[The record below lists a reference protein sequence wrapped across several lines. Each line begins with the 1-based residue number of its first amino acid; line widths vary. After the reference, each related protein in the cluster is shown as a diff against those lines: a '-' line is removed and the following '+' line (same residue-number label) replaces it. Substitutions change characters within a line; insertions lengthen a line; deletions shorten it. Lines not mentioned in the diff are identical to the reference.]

1 MRVAVLLSSFPSL
14 SETFILGQVTGLI
27 DRGHTVDLYPSLP
40 GRTTPVHPDIDAYD
54 LLRRTHY
61 PVAVP
66 PALLHRYLR
75 AARVLITHGY
85 KNPAACAR
93 ALNPA
98 KFGHEKRSLNV
109 LFGMVP
115 FLPERSYDVIHCH
128 FGPNG
133 LRGVALRNMGVL
145 HGKLV
150 TTFHGFDVNSWP
162 REHGPAAYEPL
173 FETGDCYTVNSRF
186 TASRAVAL
194 GCPESK
200 IVRLPVGV
208 DTRKFVP
215 RETPRPSGEPVRILT
230 VGNLVPHKGIDYSIR
245 AVAKVH
251 AEFPNIRYDVVGDGP
266 LRAELYELARQLGL
280 ENIVRFLGPRAQNEL
295 PAIYA
300 DADLFVLA
308 SVVGEDGAEEGQG
321 LVFAEAQATGLPVTG
336 TRIGGIPEAVLDGE
350 SGFLVPQRDA
360 DALAE
365 KLLDLIRQP
374 HLWPKMGRAGRTFV
388 EKHYDSRKLNDRL
401 VEIYEQLL
409 TRAGRR

>member
-27 DRGHTVDLYPSLP
+27 DRGHSVDLYPGLP
-40 GRTTPVHPDIDAYD
+40 GKTTPIHPDVDSYG
-54 LLRRTHY
+54 LLARSHY
-61 PVAVP
+61 PVTVP
-66 PALLHRYLR
+66 SGRLHRYLR
-75 AARVLITHGY
+75 AARVLIGHAY
-85 KNPAACAR
+85 KNPAACVR

-98 KFGHEKRSLNV
+98 KYGHGSRSLNV

-133 LRGVALRNMGVL
+133 LRGMVLRNMGVL
-145 HGKLV
+145 HGKLI

-162 REHGPAAYEPL
+162 REHGRAVYQAL

-194 GCPESK
+194 GCPEPK
-200 IVRLPVGV
+200 IARLPVGV

-215 RETPRPSGEPVRILT
+215 RKTPRPSGGPVRILT

-245 AVAKVH
+245 AMAKVC
-251 AEFPNIRYDVVGDGP
+251 AEFPNIRYDIVGDGP
-266 LRAELYELARQLGL
+266 LQTELAELARELNL
-280 ENIVRFLGPRAQNEL
+280 ENVVRFLGPRAQDEL
-295 PAIYA
+295 PGIYA
-300 DADLFVLA
+300 EADLFVLA
-308 SVVGEDGAEEGQG
+308 SVVGKDGAEEGQG
-321 LVFAEAQATGLPVTG
+321 LVFAEAQAAGLPVTG

-350 SGFLVPQRDA
+350 SGFLVPQRDV

-365 KLLDLIRQP
+365 KLLDLVRHP
-374 HLWPKMGRAGRTFV
+374 HLWPEMGRAGRTFV
-388 EKHYDSRKLNDRL
+388 EKHYDSHKLNDRL

-409 TRAGRR
+409 T